1 MIGGWSAKGN
11 KQDVEKLALPVK
23 PQPVLVKC
31 VNVYSKVLLLYNR
44 SIPKETSNKAQM
56 LDLGI
61 DGPNMAK
68 DHDII
73 L

>member
-1 MIGGWSAKGN
+1 MSREWIVVGHTNIGIE
-11 KQDVEKLALPVK
+11 D
-23 PQPVLVKC
+23 
-31 VNVYSKVLLLYNR
+31 SKVLLQYNR
-44 SIPKETSNKAQM
+44 SIPKETSNTAQM

>member
-1 MIGGWSAKGN
+1 MMWQLMMWIPYMSREWIVVGHTN
-11 KQDVEKLALPVK
+11 IVIED
-23 PQPVLVKC
+23 
-31 VNVYSKVLLLYNR
+31 SKVLLLYNR
-44 SIPKETSNKAQM
+44 SIPKETSNTAQM